1 MSTLAPIDRFATVE
15 FQTARPELSSLP
27 VQQAQVKFYRRLDD
41 AIDLALTQTEV
52 ACRAGCDHCC
62 HYVIRATG
70 AEMLLIKQHLVN
82 TASPT
87 TLKTVMDRARAN
99 VQAGKGLDIEQL
111 TATNLPCPFLQ
122 SGQCSIYEVRPAN
135 CRGYHSTDVA
145 QCKASFERPQEIL
158 PRKVARPVEDAAG
171 GLVGGYLQAQQS
183 LGLDAREYE
192 LNSALLEAMTSAQLA
207 QRLKAGKRAL
217 LKARV
222 VAGAP

>member
-1 MSTLAPIDRFATVE
+1 MNASIDASF
-15 FQTARPELSSLP
+15 L
-27 VQQAQVKFYRRLDD
+27 D

-111 TATNLPCPFLQ
+111 TPIAALQ
-122 SGQCSIYEVRPAN
+122 KLNEFRQEV
-135 CRGYHSTDVA
+135 T
-145 QCKASFERPQEIL
+145 K
-158 PRKVARPVEDAAG
+158 
-171 GLVGGYLQAQQS
+171 
-183 LGLDAREYE
+183 
-192 LNSALLEAMTSAQLA
+192 
-207 QRLKAGKRAL
+207 
-217 LKARV
+217 
-222 VAGAP
+222 